1 MFGYYGFGMF
11 FDPTM
16 IILVPALIVSAWAQ
30 FKVSST
36 FNEYQKIQSF
46 NRYSGSNVA
55 RMLLDDAGLYDVS
68 IEIVRGKLSDHY
80 DPINRVL
87 RLSSDIYSGTSVAA
101 LGVAAHEVGHAIQHK
116 EKYGALILRNSIAP
130 AVNFASSM
138 SWLLFIAGIILGFSG
153 LTTIGIV
160 LFSAVVVFQLVTLP
174 VEFNASSRA
183 LKLLEQRGILYGNE
197 VDGAKKVLNAAALTY
212 VAATLMAVSQLLRLI
227 VLSDRNSNR

>member
-1 MFGYYGFGMF
+1 MFGYYGMF
-11 FDPTM
+11 FDPTF

-36 FNEYQKIQSF
+36 FNEYERIESF
-46 NRYSGSNVA
+46 NRYSGYNVA
-55 RMLLDDAGLYDVS
+55 RMLLDDAGLYDVQ
-68 IEIVRGKLSDHY
+68 IETVRAKLSDHY
-80 DPINRVL
+80 DPTKRIL
-87 RLSSDIYSGTSVAA
+87 RLSSGIYNGTSVAA

-116 EKYGALILRNSIAP
+116 EKYSALIFRNSIAP

-138 SWLLFIAGIILGFSG
+138 SWLLFIAGIILNFSG
-153 LTTIGIV
+153 LTTVGIL

-197 VDGAKKVLNAAALTY
+197 VNGAKKVLNAAALTY

-227 VLSDRNSNR
+227 VLSDRNSNN

>member
-1 MFGYYGFGMF
+1 MFGYYGYGMF

-16 IILVPALIVSAWAQ
+16 IILVPALIISAWAQ
-30 FKVSST
+30 FKVSNT
-36 FNEYQKIQSF
+36 FNQYEKIQSF
-46 NRYSGSNVA
+46 NRYSGYNVA

-68 IEIVRGKLSDHY
+68 IETVRGKLSDHY
-80 DPINRVL
+80 DPIKRVL
-87 RLSSDIYSGTSVAA
+87 RLSSDIYNGTSVAA

-116 EKYGALILRNSIAP
+116 EKYSALMFRNSIAP

-138 SWLLFIAGIILGFSG
+138 SWLLFIAGIFLGFSG
-153 LTTIGIV
+153 LTTAGIL
-160 LFSAVVVFQLVTLP
+160 LFSAVVVFQLITLP

-197 VDGAKKVLNAAALTY
+197 VEGAKKVLGAAALTY

-227 VLSDRNSNR
+227 VLSDRDSRR

>member
-1 MFGYYGFGMF
+1 MFGYYGMF
-11 FDPTM
+11 FDPTF

-36 FNEYQKIQSF
+36 FNEYERIESF
-46 NRYSGSNVA
+46 NRYSGYNVA
-55 RMLLDDAGLYDVS
+55 RMLLDDAGLYDVQ
-68 IEIVRGKLSDHY
+68 IETVRGKLSDHY
-80 DPINRVL
+80 DPTKRIL
-87 RLSSDIYSGTSVAA
+87 RLSSGIYNGTSVAA

-116 EKYGALILRNSIAP
+116 EKYSALIFRNSIAP

-138 SWLLFIAGIILGFSG
+138 SWLLFIAGIILNFSG
-153 LTTIGIV
+153 LTTVGIL

-197 VDGAKKVLNAAALTY
+197 VNGAKKVLNAAALTY
-212 VAATLMAVSQLLRLI
+212 VAATLMAVPQLLRLI
-227 VLSDRNSNR
+227 VLSDRNSNN

>member
-1 MFGYYGFGMF
+1 MFGYYGMF
-11 FDPTM
+11 FDPTF

-36 FNEYQKIQSF
+36 FNEYERIESF
-46 NRYSGSNVA
+46 NRYSGYNVA
-55 RMLLDDAGLYDVS
+55 RMLLDDAGLYDVQ
-68 IEIVRGKLSDHY
+68 IETVRGKLSDHY
-80 DPINRVL
+80 DPTKRIL
-87 RLSSDIYSGTSVAA
+87 RLSSGIYNGTSVAA

-116 EKYGALILRNSIAP
+116 EKYSALIFRNSIAP

-138 SWLLFIAGIILGFSG
+138 SWLLFIAGIILNFSG
-153 LTTIGIV
+153 LTTVGIL

-197 VDGAKKVLNAAALTY
+197 VNGAKKVLNAAALTY

-227 VLSDRNSNR
+227 VLSDRNSNN

>member
-1 MFGYYGFGMF
+1 MFGYYGMF
-11 FDPTM
+11 FDPTF

-36 FNEYQKIQSF
+36 FNEYERIESF
-46 NRYSGSNVA
+46 NRYSGYNVA
-55 RMLLDDAGLYDVS
+55 RMLLDDAGLYDVQ
-68 IEIVRGKLSDHY
+68 IETVRGKLSDHY
-80 DPINRVL
+80 DPTKRIL
-87 RLSSDIYSGTSVAA
+87 RLSSGIYDGTSVAA

-116 EKYGALILRNSIAP
+116 EKYSALIFRNSIAP

-138 SWLLFIAGIILGFSG
+138 SWLLFIAGIILNFSG
-153 LTTIGIV
+153 LTTVGIL

-197 VDGAKKVLNAAALTY
+197 VNGAKKVLNAAALTY

-227 VLSDRNSNR
+227 VLSDRNSNN

>member
-1 MFGYYGFGMF
+1 MFGYYGMF
-11 FDPTM
+11 FDPTF

-36 FNEYQKIQSF
+36 FNEYERIDSF
-46 NRYSGSNVA
+46 NRYSGYNVA
-55 RMLLDDAGLYDVS
+55 RMLLDDAGLYDVQ
-68 IEIVRGKLSDHY
+68 IETVRGKLSDHY
-80 DPINRVL
+80 DPTKRIL
-87 RLSSDIYSGTSVAA
+87 RLSSGIYNGTSVAA

-116 EKYGALILRNSIAP
+116 EKYSALIFRNSIAP

-138 SWLLFIAGIILGFSG
+138 SWLLFIAGIILNFSG
-153 LTTIGIV
+153 LTTVGIL

-197 VDGAKKVLNAAALTY
+197 VNGAKKVLNAAALTY

-227 VLSDRNSNR
+227 VLSDRNSNN

>member
-1 MFGYYGFGMF
+1 MFGYYGMF
-11 FDPTM
+11 FDPTL
-16 IILVPALIVSAWAQ
+16 IILVPALLVSAWAQ

-36 FNEYQKIQSF
+36 FNEYEKVPSF
-46 NRYSGSNVA
+46 NRYSGYNVA
-55 RMLLDDAGLYDVS
+55 RMLLDDAGLYDVQ
-68 IEIVRGKLSDHY
+68 IETVRGKLSDHY
-80 DPINRVL
+80 DPTKRVL
-87 RLSSDIYSGTSVAA
+87 RLSSDIYNGTSVAS

-116 EKYGALILRNSIAP
+116 ERYGALMFRNSIAP
-130 AVNFASSM
+130 AVNFASNI
-138 SWLLFIAGIILGFSG
+138 SWLLFIVGIILGFSG
-153 LTTIGIV
+153 LTTVGIL

-197 VDGAKKVLNAAALTY
+197 VDGAKKVLSAAALTY

>member
-1 MFGYYGFGMF
+1 MFGYYGMF
-11 FDPTM
+11 FDPTF

-36 FNEYQKIQSF
+36 FNVYERIESF
-46 NRYSGSNVA
+46 NRYSGYNVA
-55 RMLLDDAGLYDVS
+55 RMLLDDAGLYDVQ
-68 IEIVRGKLSDHY
+68 IETVRGKLSDHY
-80 DPINRVL
+80 DPTKRIL
-87 RLSSDIYSGTSVAA
+87 RLSSGIYNGTSVAA

-116 EKYGALILRNSIAP
+116 EKYSALIFRNSIAP

-138 SWLLFIAGIILGFSG
+138 SWLLFIAGIILDFSG
-153 LTTIGIV
+153 LTTVGIL

-197 VDGAKKVLNAAALTY
+197 VNGAKKVLNAAALTY

-227 VLSDRNSNR
+227 VLSDRNSNN

>member
-1 MFGYYGFGMF
+1 MFGYYGMF

-16 IILVPALIVSAWAQ
+16 IILIPALIISAWAQ
-30 FKVSST
+30 LKVSST
-36 FNEYQKIQSF
+36 FNKYERVQSF
-46 NRYSGSNVA
+46 NRYSGRDVA

-68 IEIVRGKLSDHY
+68 IETVRGRLSDHY
-80 DPINRVL
+80 DPIKRVL

-116 EKYGALILRNSIAP
+116 ERYGALILRNSIAP
-130 AVNFASSM
+130 AVNFASNI

-153 LTTIGIV
+153 LTTIGIL
-160 LFSAVVVFQLVTLP
+160 LFSAVVVFQLITLP

-183 LKLLEQRGILYGNE
+183 LRLLEQRGILYGNE
-197 VDGAKKVLNAAALTY
+197 VDGAKKVLSAAALTY
-212 VAATLMAVSQLLRLI
+212 VAATLMAISQLLRLI

>member
-1 MFGYYGFGMF
+1 MFGYYGMF
-11 FDPTM
+11 FDPIF

-36 FNEYQKIQSF
+36 FNEYERIDSF
-46 NRYSGSNVA
+46 NRYSGYNVA
-55 RMLLDDAGLYDVS
+55 RMLLDDAGLYDVQ
-68 IEIVRGKLSDHY
+68 IETVRGKLSDHY
-80 DPINRVL
+80 DPTKRIL
-87 RLSSDIYSGTSVAA
+87 RLSSGIYNGTSVAA

-116 EKYGALILRNSIAP
+116 EKYSALIFRNSIAP

-138 SWLLFIAGIILGFSG
+138 SWLLFIAGIILNFSG
-153 LTTIGIV
+153 LTTVGIL

-197 VDGAKKVLNAAALTY
+197 VNGAKKVLNAAALTY

-227 VLSDRNSNR
+227 VLSDRNSNN

>member
-1 MFGYYGFGMF
+1 MFGYYGMF
-11 FDPTM
+11 FDPTF

-36 FNEYQKIQSF
+36 FNEYERIESF
-46 NRYSGSNVA
+46 NRYSGYNVA
-55 RMLLDDAGLYDVS
+55 RMLLDDAGLYDVQ
-68 IEIVRGKLSDHY
+68 IETVRGKLSDHY
-80 DPINRVL
+80 DPTKRIL
-87 RLSSDIYSGTSVAA
+87 RLSSGIYNGTSVAA
-101 LGVAAHEVGHAIQHK
+101 IGVASHEVGHAIQHK
-116 EKYGALILRNSIAP
+116 EKYSALIFRNSIAP

-138 SWLLFIAGIILGFSG
+138 SWLLFIAGIILNFSG
-153 LTTIGIV
+153 LTTVGIL

-197 VDGAKKVLNAAALTY
+197 VNGAKKVLNAAALTY

-227 VLSDRNSNR
+227 VLSDRNSNN

>member
-1 MFGYYGFGMF
+1 MFGYYGMF
-11 FDPTM
+11 FDPTF

-36 FNEYQKIQSF
+36 FNEYERIESF
-46 NRYSGSNVA
+46 NRYSGYNVA
-55 RMLLDDAGLYDVS
+55 RMLLDDAGLYDVQ
-68 IEIVRGKLSDHY
+68 IETVRGKLSDHY
-80 DPINRVL
+80 DPTKRIL
-87 RLSSDIYSGTSVAA
+87 RLSSGIYNGTSVAA

-116 EKYGALILRNSIAP
+116 EKYSALIFRNSIAP

-138 SWLLFIAGIILGFSG
+138 SWLLFIAGIILNFSG
-153 LTTIGIV
+153 LTTVGIL

-174 VEFNASSRA
+174 VEFNASSRT

-197 VDGAKKVLNAAALTY
+197 VNGAKKVLNAAALTY

-227 VLSDRNSNR
+227 VLSDRNSNN